1 MVREKIMVI
10 PRIKLPQSIRL
21 GIVKKITCKDVS
33 VLISRQH
40 EQRLSTGEKIW
51 LRLHLYICTGC
62 RNFQNNTRLMRAAMK
77 RFLDQGKDP

>member
-1 MVREKIMVI
+1 MAI
-10 PRIKLPQSIRL
+10 PRIKLPLPVRL

-40 EQRLSTGEKIW
+40 EQPLSTSEKLW

-62 RNFQNNTRLMRAAMK
+62 RNFQNNSRLMRAAMK
-77 RFLDQGKDP
+77 RFLDQGKDR